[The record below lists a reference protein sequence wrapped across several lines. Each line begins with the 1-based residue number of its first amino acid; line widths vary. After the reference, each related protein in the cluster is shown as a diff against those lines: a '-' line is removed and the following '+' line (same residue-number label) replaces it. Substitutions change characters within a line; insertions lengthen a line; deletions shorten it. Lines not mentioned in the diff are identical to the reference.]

1 MLAADDSA
9 LAPQRLLNRAIPS
22 SLADAAFLAEADR
35 LARAQPDALLRRLLT
50 SASLDVQQVDL
61 MCGLLHR
68 TRALLG
74 HCPAGEETPL
84 ALGWLRE
91 LLGARRSC
99 RARGARRCCCCLL
112 ASRSAGG
119 GRPAARTTRARPT
132 RRRPARRRRR
142 RTTTRRC

>member
-35 LARAQPDALLRRLLT
+35 LARAHPDALLRRLLT

-91 LLGARRSC
+91 LLGRAAELPGPRRE
-99 RARGARRCCCCLL
+99 ALLLLL
-112 ASRSAGG
+112 ARPRSAGG
-119 GRPAARTTRARPT
+119 GRPAARTTRALPT

-142 RTTTRRC
+142 RTTRRC